1 MILKGMFHF
10 QKKKTQNQQLRHQK
24 DSFVGERQGNF
35 THSNHPMLACVKQ
48 DDKHLDLFFYKS
60 YH

>member
-1 MILKGMFHF
+1 MFHF